1 MDLSARTTLFY
12 ARHGEKVRFL
22 VVGGWNTAFN
32 YGMLLVLDALLRNQL
47 HYAVI
52 FTLNWIVGITQNLFT
67 LKLFV
72 FRTKGHWLR
81 EYLRSYVV
89 YAGAYLASLFI
100 TAVTMEVWHPML
112 GLAALPSIVVVTL
125 ISWFGHKHFTYRTG
139 AAPETRES
147 ETDVTD
153 Q

>member
-22 VVGGWNTAFN
+22 VVGGWNTLFN
-32 YGMLLVLDALLRNQL
+32 YGMLWALDALLRNQL

-52 FTLNWIVGITQNLFT
+52 LTLTWIVGITQNLFT

-89 YAGAYLASLFI
+89 YAGAYLASLSI
-100 TAVTMEVWHPML
+100 TAVVMELWHPLL
-112 GLAALPSIVVVTL
+112 GLAALPAIVVVTL

-139 AAPETRES
+139 ASPETRES
-147 ETDVTD
+147 GMDVTD